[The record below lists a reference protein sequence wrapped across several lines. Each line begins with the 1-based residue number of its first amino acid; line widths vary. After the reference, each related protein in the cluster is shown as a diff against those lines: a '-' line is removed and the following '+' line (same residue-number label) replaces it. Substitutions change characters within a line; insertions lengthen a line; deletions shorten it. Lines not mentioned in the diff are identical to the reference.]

1 MNRMRARGFACR
13 AGGFVARRAG
23 GFTLVEMLATVSI
36 MAILLSVAVP
46 GMRDLLESQRLRSAA
61 FDLMADLSLAR
72 NEALKRG
79 ANVTVS
85 PQSGTDWTTGWQV
98 RLAADNSVLRQ
109 RSPAGGALTVS
120 NAPSSLTYDR
130 NGRLAGGGG
139 TVRVQLDSSAL
150 SHDGQKRCVSI
161 DPLGR
166 ARSDVGAC
174 S

>member
-1 MNRMRARGFACR
+1 MRAKPSAC
-13 AGGFVARRAG
+13 RAG

-36 MAILLSVAVP
+36 MAILMSVAVP

-61 FDLMADLSLAR
+61 FDLIADATLAR

-79 ANVTVS
+79 ASVTVS
-85 PQSGTDWTTGWQV
+85 PQSGTDWTSGWRVQ
-98 RLAADNSVLRQ
+98 LATDNSVLRE
-109 RSPAGGALTVS
+109 RSPVGGTLTIS
-120 NAPSSLTYDR
+120 GAPASLTYDR

-139 TVRVQLDSSAL
+139 VQRVELDSSAL
-150 SHDGQKRCVSI
+150 SQAGQKRCVSI

>member
-1 MNRMRARGFACR
+1 MSARDFACHPGR
-13 AGGFVARRAG
+13 FVTRRAG

-36 MAILLSVAVP
+36 MAILMSVAVP

-61 FDLMADLSLAR
+61 FDLIADLSLAR

-79 ANVTVS
+79 ANVTVL

-98 RLAADNSVLRQ
+98 LLAADNSVLRQ
-109 RSPAGGALTVS
+109 RSPVGGTLTVS